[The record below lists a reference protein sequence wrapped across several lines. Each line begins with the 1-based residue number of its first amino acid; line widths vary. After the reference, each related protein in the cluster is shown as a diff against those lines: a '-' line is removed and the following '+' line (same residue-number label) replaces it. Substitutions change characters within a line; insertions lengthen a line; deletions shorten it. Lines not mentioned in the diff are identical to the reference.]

1 HNIVKAYS
9 YVHEDLLGLEEIM
22 MKAEEKF
29 SPGLDGV
36 VAAETKISFLDTV
49 KGEIVIQ
56 VLLFHPHSV
65 DVLPIKG
72 AQCLSTLLFLR
83 VRLNHTLELQF
94 HLSLWQRRRR
104 FRFLTQ

>member
-1 HNIVKAYS
+1 
-9 YVHEDLLGLEEIM
+9 

-56 VLLFHPHSV
+56 GYDLIELSKTKELFRHCASF
-65 DVLPIKG
+65 IRRT
-72 AQCLSTLLFLR
+72 STK
-83 VRLNHTLELQF
+83 
-94 HLSLWQRRRR
+94 
-104 FRFLTQ
+104 

>member
-1 HNIVKAYS
+1 MEIYFHNLEKAYRCAQRS
-9 YVHEDLLGLEEIM
+9 IRIGGNK

-56 VLLFHPHSV
+56 GYDL
-65 DVLPIKG
+65 IE
-72 AQCLSTLLFLR
+72 LSKTKSYLDI
-83 VRLNHTLELQF
+83 V
-94 HLSLWQRRRR
+94 HLY
-104 FRFLTQ
+104 